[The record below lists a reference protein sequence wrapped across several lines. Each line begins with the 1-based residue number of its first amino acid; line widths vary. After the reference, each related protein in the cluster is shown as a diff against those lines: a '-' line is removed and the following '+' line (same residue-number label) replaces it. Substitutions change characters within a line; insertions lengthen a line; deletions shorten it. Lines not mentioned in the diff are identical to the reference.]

1 MNQYLDFSSRACN
14 LYIIILPCPVKQKTE
29 NFPKTREFSKSVWM
43 RWPSLTRHRCHH
55 CSHWL
60 GPEEQPGFLW
70 ACADWA
76 HENLLLS
83 LSSNRPL
90 SSFEQGEKG
99 NGNMKNL
106 YIINQHPGSW
116 NRLSRGV
123 SRVPQTQ
130 AQRPRLLGTRA
141 PQCSLPHR
149 FPWHKTDLQWH
160 WLVWLGWK
168 SGEDVYKCSQEA
180 TRSDFRADICSL
192 TSLDL
197 SSINTDVG
205 DSLLLSW

>member
-1 MNQYLDFSSRACN
+1 M
-14 LYIIILPCPVKQKTE
+14 PCETKDW
-29 NFPKTREFSKSVWM
+29 EFSQSKRIFQAGLDEVAKPNSPSVS
-43 RWPSLTRHRCHH
+43 PLLTLAGT
-55 CSHWL
+55 W
-60 GPEEQPGFLW
+60 EQPGFLW

-90 SSFEQGEKG
+90 SSFEQGEKR

-106 YIINQHPGSW
+106 YTINQHPGSW
-116 NRLSRGV
+116 NRLSLGV
-123 SRVPQTQ
+123 SCVPQTH
-130 AQRPRLLGTRA
+130 AQRPRLLETKA

-180 TRSDFRADICSL
+180 TRSDFKADICSL

-197 SSINTDVG
+197 SSINTDAG